1 MTESEEGRRG
11 TNPSSQT
18 NTEGVSHCSIYGS
31 EYIKLTHLLAKVE
44 SNFDR
49 MIAILETGEEVR

>member
-1 MTESEEGRRG
+1 MTENEEGRRG
-11 TNPSSQT
+11 TIPDSQT
-18 NTEGVSHCSIYGS
+18 NAGTSSCSFYCP